1 MKFLNK
7 IGLLAVSILIMVSAC
22 EKVPDLAVYTK
33 GTETVLTSS
42 ATTLAPIA
50 ADSNK
55 TVLTLDWTSPLYA
68 TDSATYK
75 YIVQIDSAGR
85 NFSKATSKEV
95 IGNRQLTM
103 TAKELNTIMLNYGFE
118 FNKPYDL
125 NMRVISSY
133 SNNNERR
140 LSNTV
145 TLKATPYKI
154 PPKVPLPTTSKLY
167 LVGDATQ
174 GGWNNPVPVP
184 TQELTR
190 IDETTFGGI
199 FNMVGGKQY
208 LVLPLNGNWDNKYSV
223 ANGTAPGLAAGGNFG
238 FNLSDNFP
246 GPAASGWYKLIMD
259 FQTGKF
265 TVTPYTQEHG
275 LPNALF
281 IVGDAT
287 PGSWNNPSPD
297 PVIAASQTFNR
308 INSTRFEIASL
319 ALTAGKAYL
328 LLPETG
334 NWDKKFGAT
343 DPQAS
348 GIKLTGPFKPQ
359 GDNIPSPDVSGNYKI
374 AVDFINNTYTL
385 TKL

>member
-7 IGLLAVSILIMVSAC
+7 IGILAVTILMMVSAC
-22 EKVPDLAVYTK
+22 EKVPDLPFHNE
-33 GTETVLTSS
+33 GIEPVLTSS

-68 TDSATYK
+68 TDSATFK
-75 YIVQIDSAGR
+75 FIVQIDSAGR
-85 NFSKATSKEV
+85 NFSKATSTEV
-95 IGNRQLTM
+95 IGDRQLTL

-118 FNKPYDL
+118 FNKPYNLD
-125 NMRVISSY
+125 MRVISSY

-145 TLKATPYKI
+145 SLKATPYKI
-154 PPKVPLPTTSKLY
+154 PPKVALPTTGKLY

-223 ANGTAPGLAAGGNFG
+223 ANGAAPGLAAGGNFG

-265 TVTPYTQEHG
+265 TVTEFTQQHG
-275 LPNALF
+275 LPDELYM
-281 IVGDAT
+281 VGDAT
-287 PGSWNNPSPD
+287 PGGWNNPV
-297 PVIAASQTFNR
+297 PVPSQKFTR
-308 INSTRFEIASL
+308 INSTKFEIASI
-319 ALTAGKAYL
+319 ALEAGKAYL
-328 LLPETG
+328 FLPENG
-334 NWDKKFGAT
+334 NWGKKFGAV
-343 DPQAS
+343 DDQAA
-348 GIKLTGPFKPQ
+348 GIKLGGPLKPE
-359 GDNIPSPDVSGNYKI
+359 GANMPSPEVSGNYKVT
-374 AVDFINNTYTL
+374 VDFVNNTY
-385 TKL
+385 KLVKL

>member
-7 IGLLAVSILIMVSAC
+7 IGLLAVTILMMVSAC
-22 EKVPDLAVYTK
+22 EKVPDLPFHNE
-33 GTETVLTSS
+33 GIEPVLTSS
-42 ATTLAPIA
+42 AATLAPIA

-68 TDSATYK
+68 TDSATFK
-75 YIVQIDSAGR
+75 FIVQIDSAGR
-85 NFSKATSKEV
+85 NFSKAVSQEV
-95 IGNRQLTM
+95 IGDRQLSL
-103 TAKELNTIMLNYGFE
+103 TAKELNTIMLNFGFE

-154 PPKVPLPTTSKLY
+154 PPKVALPTTGKLY

-199 FNMVGGKQY
+199 FNLVGGKQY
-208 LVLPLNGNWDNKYSV
+208 LVLPLNGNWDNKFSV
-223 ANGTAPGLAAGGNFG
+223 ANGLAPGLAAGGDFG

-265 TVTPYTQEHG
+265 SVTEFTQQHG
-275 LPNALF
+275 LPEELY

-287 PGSWNNPSPD
+287 PGGWNNPV
-297 PVIAASQTFNR
+297 PVPSQKFTR
-308 INSTRFEIASL
+308 VNSTQFEIASI
-319 ALTAGKAYL
+319 ALEAGKGYL
-328 LLPETG
+328 FLPENG
-334 NWDKKFGAT
+334 NWGKKFGAV
-343 DPQAS
+343 DDQAA
-348 GIKLTGPFKPQ
+348 GIKLGGPLKPE
-359 GDNIPSPDVSGNYKI
+359 GANMPSPDVTGNYKVT
-374 AVDFINNTYTL
+374 VDFANNSY
-385 TKL
+385 KLVKL

>member
-7 IGLLAVSILIMVSAC
+7 IGLLAVTIFFMVSAC
-22 EKVPDLAVYTK
+22 EKVPDLPVYNE
-33 GTETVLTSS
+33 GIESVLSSS
-42 ATTLAPIA
+42 AATLAPLP

-55 TVLTLDWTSPLYA
+55 TVLTLNWTSPEYA
-68 TDSATYK
+68 ADSATYK

-85 NFSKATSKEV
+85 NFSKATSREV
-95 IGNRQLTM
+95 IGARSISL
-103 TAKELNTIMLNYGFE
+103 TAKELNTILLGYGFE
-118 FNKPYDL
+118 FNKPYNLD
-125 NMRVISSY
+125 MRVISSY
-133 SNNNERR
+133 SNNNERK
-140 LSNTV
+140 LSNIVKLT
-145 TLKATPYKI
+145 ATPYKI
-154 PPKVPLPTTSKLY
+154 PPKVALPTTGKLY

-223 ANGTAPGLAAGGNFG
+223 ASNILPGLSAGGDFG

-246 GPAASGWYKLIMD
+246 GPAASGWYKLILD

-265 TVTPYTQEHG
+265 TLTPFNQQHG
-275 LPNALF
+275 LPDSLY

-287 PGSWNNPSPD
+287 PGGWNNPPLD
-297 PVIAASQTFNR
+297 PGNKVNQKFIR
-308 INSTRFEIASL
+308 INSTRFEIASI
-319 ALTAGKAYL
+319 AMTAGKGYL
-328 LLPETG
+328 FLPETG
-334 NWDKKFGAT
+334 NWDKKFGAV
-343 DPQAS
+343 DPGAQ
-348 GIKLTGPFKPQ
+348 GIKLSGPFKPQ
-359 GDNIPSPDVSGNYKI
+359 GDNIPSPDVTGNYKVS
-374 AVDFINNTYTL
+374 VDFINNRYTL

>member
-7 IGLLAVSILIMVSAC
+7 IGLLAVAILMMVSAC
-22 EKVPDLAVYTK
+22 EKVPDLPFHNE
-33 GTETVLTSS
+33 GIEPVLSSS

-68 TDSATYK
+68 TDSATFK
-75 YIVQIDSAGR
+75 FIVQIDSAGR

-95 IGNRQLTM
+95 IGDRQLSL

-154 PPKVPLPTTSKLY
+154 PPKVALPTTGKLY

-199 FNMVGGKQY
+199 FNLIGGKQY
-208 LVLPLNGNWDNKYSV
+208 LVLPLNGNWDNKFSV
-223 ANGTAPGLAAGGNFG
+223 ASGSVPGLSAGGNFG

-265 TVTPYTQEHG
+265 TVTEFTQQHG
-275 LPNALF
+275 LPDELYM
-281 IVGDAT
+281 VGDAT
-287 PGSWNNPSPD
+287 PGGWNNPV
-297 PVIAASQTFNR
+297 PVPSQKFTR
-308 INSTRFEIASL
+308 INSTQFEIASI
-319 ALTAGKAYL
+319 ALEAGKAYL
-328 LLPETG
+328 FLPENG
-334 NWDKKFGAT
+334 NWGKKFGAV
-343 DPQAS
+343 DDQAA
-348 GIKLTGPFKPQ
+348 GIKLGGPLKPE
-359 GDNIPSPDVSGNYKI
+359 GANMPSPEVTGNYKVT
-374 AVDFINNTYTL
+374 VDFANNSY
-385 TKL
+385 KLVKL